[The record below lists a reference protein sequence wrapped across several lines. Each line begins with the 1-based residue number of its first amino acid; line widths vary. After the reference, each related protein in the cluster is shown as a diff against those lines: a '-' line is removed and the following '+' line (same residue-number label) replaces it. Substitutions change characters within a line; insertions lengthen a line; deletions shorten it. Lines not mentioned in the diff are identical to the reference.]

1 MKTKF
6 IFQGSLECK
15 RCHLVFVAS
24 TGFHLQTC
32 TAEVGQSVTLK
43 GMCPAC
49 DNKVEA
55 TFKVEKITRELS
67 KTYTMRC

>member
-1 MKTKF
+1 MKAKF
-6 IFQGSLECK
+6 IFKGFLECEH
-15 RCHLVFVAS
+15 CHLVFAVS
-24 TGFHLQTC
+24 NGFHLQTC

-49 DNKVEA
+49 DNEIKA